1 MDEGSMDEHE
11 EVIDGE
17 PQSTDNY
24 DDDDDE
30 VYSIFYIAITYQ
42 RLISYFISI

>member
-30 VYSIFYIAITYQ
+30 VYSI
-42 RLISYFISI
+42 LL